1 MIRVSLDR
9 NSLAATRRLIREYE
23 RKVGRSAGDSIIAI
37 AREASRQAAQKC
49 PPFGLT
55 EKTGD
60 KFKGSIAK
68 QVSRA
73 VRHANVTGL
82 QGNAASVHAAKRN
95 NRGQVPKGI
104 RDEGGFR
111 RDPIAVGDRERLIRE
126 KQAAAGIVKGAW
138 IHAGSLLGRVTSPIA
153 GRRRAIVGRWI
164 LRHLSRGK
172 AEVARRGMNTVV
184 ELTNTVRW
192 ASSIQTQAMLNSATK
207 AAFKGVEKEMQRV
220 LDAIR
225 P

>member
-9 NSLAATRRLIREYE
+9 SSLAATRRLIREYE
-23 RKVGRSAGDSIIAI
+23 RKVGRSCGDSVIAI
-37 AREASRQAAQKC
+37 AREASRQLAQKT

-60 KFKGSIAK
+60 KFKLGIAK

-73 VRHANVTGL
+73 MKNANVTGK
-82 QGNAASVHAAKRN
+82 QGTAATVHESARN
-95 NRGQVPKGI
+95 NKGQVPKGLKTDG
-104 RDEGGFR
+104 RFQR
-111 RDPIAVGDRERLIRE
+111 RPIPIGDKQRLIA
-126 KQAAAGIVKGAW
+126 KKWQAAGIAKGAW
-138 IHAGSLLGRVTSPIA
+138 IHAGHLLGRVTSPIA

-164 LRHLSRGK
+164 MRHMSRGK
-172 AEVARRGMNTVV
+172 ATIVRRGINTVV
-184 ELTNTVRW
+184 TITNTVKW
-192 ASSIQTQAMLNSATK
+192 INNLQSQSIINSATK

-220 LDAIR
+220 IDSIR

>member
-9 NSLAATRRLIREYE
+9 ASLAATRRLIREYE
-23 RKVGRSAGDSIIAI
+23 RKVGRSAGDSVIAI

-82 QGNAASVHAAKRN
+82 QGNAATVHAAKRN

-104 RDEGGFR
+104 KDEGGFR
-111 RDPIAVGDRERLIRE
+111 RAPIAVGDRERLIRE

-172 AEVARRGMNTVV
+172 AAVARRGMNTVV
-184 ELTNTVRW
+184 TLTNTVRW
-192 ASSIQTQAMLNSATK
+192 VGTIQTQGMLNSATK

-220 LDAIR
+220 LDSIR

>member
-9 NSLAATRRLIREYE
+9 SSLAATRRLIREYE
-23 RKVGRSAGDSIIAI
+23 RKVGRSAGDSVIAI

-82 QGNAASVHAAKRN
+82 QGNAATVHAAKRN

-104 RDEGGFR
+104 KDEGAFR
-111 RDPIAVGDRERLIRE
+111 RAPIAVGDRERLIRE

-172 AEVARRGMNTVV
+172 AAVARRGINTVV
-184 ELTNTVRW
+184 TLTNTVRW
-192 ASSIQTQAMLNSATK
+192 VGAIQSQSMLNSATK
-207 AAFKGVEKEMQRV
+207 AAFKGVEREMQRV